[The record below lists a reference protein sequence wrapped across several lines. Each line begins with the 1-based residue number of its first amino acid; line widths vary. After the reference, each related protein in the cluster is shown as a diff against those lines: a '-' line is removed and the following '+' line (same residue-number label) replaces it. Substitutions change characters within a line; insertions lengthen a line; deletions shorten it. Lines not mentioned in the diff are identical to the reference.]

1 MADSAVLLA
10 NLYDIQQQ
18 YSSTQTIID
27 ANAPRCTVDVENRT
41 INVPK
46 NVDSLGVQYDHRS
59 KAIYFEIDR
68 YINGIDL
75 LTQICVV
82 QWINGD
88 IEKGN
93 MGFYPIILY
102 DNSVADRLTLVWEI
116 HDESTQIAGDLHF
129 ALRFYTLNDKRTF
142 EWSFNTLPAKSIIK
156 DTLDVQMSSTIE
168 IQPSVLSVWNYRIAS
183 LERMAT
189 EAVESAAYSAIESQ
203 AWAIGHPSIP
213 ERVLDNS
220 KYYKEMTQAIYN
232 TTNEELHD
240 RVYNEGKKIADK
252 LWLLPDEETIIR
264 LDDEYTIGVPTATTE
279 KRGVVIVGDGTKI
292 ENEILSIDTE
302 FDNSETLE
310 ALVSGEN
317 FKPLL
322 TKLAKT
328 VSTVIG
334 LDNDAVLKAMMS
346 NVNVDDENMIPTSA
360 YIYKLAERIGI
371 DVDLNGDIS
380 LTDGANKL
388 PQLREDID
396 NLTARIYE
404 NNVENFISFNEQ
416 CQIGLTIFTTSETT
430 ENLPSEESVW
440 INASG
445 LLFKISD
452 LETRIVLFNKEYTQ
466 IATMSCINGFLNPWT
481 IGVCR
486 SEIDSINDGIQSINT
501 SISNINTSF
510 SALETSIENF
520 KSEINDEIDATNNN
534 ITILEGNYKQADV
547 LLNERTSK
555 LEEGVVDLTDRVFK
569 LEKKHREEVEPEFET
584 INGKINSINENF
596 NNYDTVESVNSK
608 FESQETAFNN
618 TLKDYAKTE
627 SVNTQISNLQT
638 TVNDQIAD
646 INDSLADY
654 AKATSVEQS
663 IKDLSD
669 DIDEKFQG
677 YYTSLEIDEKLDD
690 TNNSF
695 NDYMSLSGGILT
707 DGKITS
713 APIEDTDI
721 VNKLYLD
728 NAINNI
734 AFESNIT
741 IDTILLENLGEAELI
756 SCDKFVRFIFSGE
769 TSVDFG
775 ATDEEGLTTAM
786 IGTLPEG
793 IEIHNDSFERVVY
806 IMGYGACVLSIING
820 EIFITYEQTIP
831 VGTKII
837 IYEIIAKKQVGDN
850 NENIGNEGE

>member
-18 YSSTQTIID
+18 YSSTQTTID

-68 YINGIDL
+68 YVNGVDL

-102 DNSVADRLTLVWEI
+102 DNSIADRLTLVWEI
-116 HDESTQIAGDLHF
+116 HDESTQIAGELHF

-189 EAVESAAYSAIESQ
+189 EAVESAAYSALESQ

-213 ERVLDNS
+213 ERALDNS

-252 LWLLPDEETIIR
+252 LWLIPDEETIVR
-264 LDDEYTIGVPTATTE
+264 LDEAYTIGVPTATTE

-346 NVNVDDENMIPTSA
+346 NINVNDENMIPTSA

-371 DVDLNGDIS
+371 DVELNGDNS
-380 LTDGANKL
+380 LTDGVNKL
-388 PQLREDID
+388 PQLREDVD

-404 NNVENFISFNEQ
+404 NSVENFTSFIDQ
-416 CQIGLTIFTTSETT
+416 CQIGLTIFTTSDATT
-430 ENLPSEESVW
+430 NLPNEDNGWV
-440 INASG
+440 NTSG

-452 LETRIVLFNKEYTQ
+452 LDTRIVLFNKEYTQ
-466 IATMSCINGFLNPWT
+466 IATMSCIDGFLNSWT

-486 SEIDSINDGIQSINT
+486 SEIENINDDIQDINT
-501 SISNINTSF
+501 SISNMNISF
-510 SALETSIENF
+510 NALETSIENF
-520 KSEINDEIDATNNN
+520 KSEINDEIEATNN
-534 ITILEGNYKQADV
+534 TIATLEGSYKQADIII
-547 LLNERTSK
+547 NERTS
-555 LEEGVVDLTDRVFK
+555 EIEVTVVDLVSRVFN
-569 LEKKHREEVEPEFET
+569 LEAYDDEVKTSLET
-584 INGKINSINENF
+584 INGEINSINENF
-596 NNYDTVESVNSK
+596 NNYDTIESVNDK

-638 TVNDQIAD
+638 SINDQVAG
-646 INDSLADY
+646 INNSLVDY
-654 AKATSVEQS
+654 AKTTSVEQS

-669 DIDEKFQG
+669 DINEKFQG
-677 YYTSLEIDEKLDD
+677 YYTSSEMDD
-690 TNNSF
+690 KFDDVNNSL
-695 NDYMSLSGGILT
+695 NDYMPLSGGILT
-707 DGKITS
+707 DGKISST
-713 APIEDTDI
+713 PIEDTDI
-721 VNKLYLD
+721 VNKIYLD

-734 AFESNIT
+734 ALESNIT
-741 IDTILLENLGEAELI
+741 INTIQLENLGEAELI
-756 SCDKFVRFIFSGE
+756 SCDKFLRFIFSGE
-769 TSVDFG
+769 TTVDFDV
-775 ATDEEGLTTAM
+775 TDEEGLTTTM

-831 VGTKII
+831 AGTKII